1 MSIDFTISEAKVS
14 DLKEIR
20 NIYDHYVLNTY
31 ATLDEKTPSEDEML
45 ELYSN
50 ILGKN
55 LPFLVA
61 KHSNQVVGYC
71 YSQPYRKRSAYRYT
85 IEESI
90 YVHKDFLRNGIA
102 TDLLSETMKKCKE
115 VGYKQMIAIVIYSG
129 NEQSVDFHESMGFVE
144 NGRLINVGYKFDTWV
159 DTVLFQREL

>member
-20 NIYDHYVLNTY
+20 NIYDYYVVNTY

-45 ELYSN
+45 EIYSN
-50 ILGKN
+50 VMGKN

-61 KHSNQVVGYC
+61 KHNDKVVGYC
-71 YSQPYRKRSAYRYT
+71 YAQAYRKRSAYRYT

-102 TDLLSETMKKCKE
+102 TDLLGETMKRCKE
-115 VGYKQMIAIVIYSG
+115 IGYKQMIAVVIYSG

-144 NGRLINVGYKFDTWV
+144 NGRLINVGYKFNNWV
-159 DTVLFQREL
+159 DTVLFQKEL